1 MGFLKLVKEG
11 LLSYFRSESYL
22 MFSFQYILSLK
33 GALDQFDEWGSVYEK
48 QLYSFFCGW
57 RVSKILK
64 KKINENNPGD
74 FISVEEALRAHV
86 NNWKC

>member
-33 GALDQFDEWGSVYEK
+33 GALDQFDE
-48 QLYSFFCGW
+48 
-57 RVSKILK
+57 
-64 KKINENNPGD
+64 
-74 FISVEEALRAHV
+74 
-86 NNWKC
+86 